1 MSTLAILARL
11 PSACARQ
18 AVAHC
23 QQTLRSARL
32 QNEVHALAELCRCLD
47 NADEGHIFHPPF
59 LVIKGRVSGRSQ
71 LFAARLSPAEVER
84 CRQGMPLPK
93 AVARFVRSTRP
104 LWRRTLGMLKP
115 TGPVTVQELPGSTR
129 TVGIETFF
137 N

>member
-1 MSTLAILARL
+1 MGTLGILAKL
-11 PSACARQ
+11 PSACARR

-47 NADEGHIFHPPF
+47 SADEGHVFHPPF

-71 LFAARLSPAEVER
+71 LFAAKLSPAEVEA
-84 CRQGMPLPK
+84 CRQGMPLPQ

-104 LWRRTLGMLKP
+104 RWR
-115 TGPVTVQELPGSTR
+115 
-129 TVGIETFF
+129 
-137 N
+137 